1 MTVIRIWKSGCSVPL
16 MESSWAVE
24 FSGLLQGQCL
34 GLVKQQQHWRS
45 SQLTT
50 VNAHSETS
58 PGRWRKSHLKSGKH
72 FGRLTSVSLRRWIY
86 MDARLNFVSL
96 FSHFFPQ
103 IQMRCL
109 FIRTFIL
116 FFFSLNLKMFCS
128 LYCVP
133 LRFQIH
139 VTVPCKDVLH
149 SWKQWLIY
157 WWAPCPSTALT
168 AILWPTL
175 KLYLLIPYFSPTV
188 LRAPCPFWLCT
199 LPQTLFILL
208 SPAALLQF
216 IKCQEDPGLT

>member
-1 MTVIRIWKSGCSVPL
+1 MKVWVLSAIDGEQLSCRIFRFTPRSMLRPGEAAAAL
-16 MESSWAVE
+16 E
-24 FSGLLQGQCL
+24 
-34 GLVKQQQHWRS
+34 KQS
-45 SQLTT
+45 A
-50 VNAHSETS
+50 NDC
-58 PGRWRKSHLKSGKH
+58 KC
-72 FGRLTSVSLRRWIY
+72 SLRNLPR
-86 MDARLNFVSL
+86 ALEKEPSQVREAFREVNFGFIAEMNLHGCQIKLCQS
-96 FSHFFPQ
+96 FFPFFFTNPNE
-103 IQMRCL
+103 M
-109 FIRTFIL
+109 FIYKNFYP